1 MRHFIIFVVVIFS
14 GLSFFYF
21 NKEEREKIN
30 DDRTVRVYASASFVA
45 KWGPAPQLKELF
57 DKHGI
62 YKVEFI
68 ESPDIAMTLQ
78 KISFENQNSLTD
90 VVLGLDQFD
99 ISRSATKI
107 KWKSFSKDVLNSV
120 QSQLIK
126 ENDAIKDQSSFMPY
140 DWAPMSFVARKDLE
154 IPIEKLQDLLK
165 PELKNKI
172 ALQDPRTSSP
182 GLQFLAWIFESKPEA
197 EATEFLK
204 SVMKQA
210 HSFSSGWSAAYGIF
224 KNKQADIVFSYVTS
238 PLYHQVEENDSS
250 YAAIDFKEPL
260 PIQVEFAGIPDT
272 CKNCEGAV
280 KFIEFLISKE
290 AQEVI
295 MKKNYMLPVLDLV
308 KEATAFDS
316 LKVYKTLP
324 VQFYEQE
331 KVEKWIT
338 QWAEIR
344 KNEGL

>member
-1 MRHFIIFVVVIFS
+1 MRHFIIFVIIIFS

-21 NKEEREKIN
+21 NKGDKNKLN

-57 DKHGI
+57 DKQGI

-78 KISFENQNSLTD
+78 KISFEGSASLTD

-107 KWKSFSKDVLNSV
+107 KWKSFSEDVLNSI
-120 QSQLIK
+120 QSKLIK

-140 DWAPMSFVARKDLE
+140 DWAPMSFVIRKDLG
-154 IPIEKLQDLLK
+154 ISIEKLQDLLK
-165 PELKNKI
+165 PELKGKI

-182 GLQFLAWIFESKPEA
+182 GLQFLAWIFESKSETDA
-197 EATEFLK
+197 NEFLK
-204 SVMKQA
+204 AIMKQA

-224 KNKQADIVFSYVTS
+224 KNKQADMVFSYVTS
-238 PLYHQVEENDSS
+238 PLYHQIEENDASF
-250 YAAIDFKEPL
+250 AAIDFKEPV
-260 PIQVEFAGIPDT
+260 PVQIEFVGIPDT
-272 CKNCEGAV
+272 CKNCEGAA
-280 KFIEFLISKE
+280 KFIEFIISKE
-290 AQEVI
+290 AQQVI
-295 MKKNYMLPVLDLV
+295 MKRNYMFPVLDSV
-308 KEATAFDS
+308 KEATEFDAI
-316 LKVYKTLP
+316 KVYKTSP

-331 KVEKWIT
+331 KVEKWIN

>member
-1 MRHFIIFVVVIFS
+1 MRHFILFVVVIFS

-21 NKEEREKIN
+21 NKGDHAKLN

-57 DKHGI
+57 DKQGV
-62 YKVEFI
+62 YQVEFI
-68 ESPDIAMTLQ
+68 ESPDVAMTLQ

-99 ISRSATKI
+99 ISRSAAKI
-107 KWKSFSKDVLNSV
+107 KWKSFSKDILNSL
-120 QSQLIK
+120 QSQLVK
-126 ENDAIKDQSSFMPY
+126 DNDAIKDQSNFMPY
-140 DWAPMSFVARKDLE
+140 DWAPMTFVARKDLSV
-154 IPIEKLQDLLK
+154 PVEKLADLLK

-182 GLQFLAWIFESKPEA
+182 GLQFLAWVYETKPET

-204 SVMKQA
+204 LIMKQA

-224 KNKQADIVFSYVTS
+224 KNKQADLVFSYVTS

-250 YAAIDFKEPL
+250 YMAIDFKDSM

-272 CKNCEGAV
+272 CKNCEGAA
-280 KFIEFLISKE
+280 KFIEFITSKP
-290 AQEVI
+290 AQEII
-295 MKKNYMLPVLDLV
+295 MKKNYMLPVLDSV

-316 LKVYKTLP
+316 LKVYKTSP

-331 KVEKWIT
+331 KVEKWIN
-338 QWAEIR
+338 QWVEIR